1 MHFRSTTNISA
12 PSFEGLL
19 NLKQVCIFFPH
30 AVKQALYI
38 GKEDAYKTRVIYQ
51 MANYELK

>member
-12 PSFEGLL
+12 TSLEGLL
-19 NLKQVCIFFPH
+19 NLEQVCIFFPH
-30 AVKQALYI
+30 AVKRALYI
-38 GKEDAYKTRVIYQ
+38 GKEDAYKTHVIYQ